1 MTMTGARWDGFP
13 DRASARRA
21 AAWSLHPDA
30 GGDAN
35 EFAAALASI
44 DRRFG
49 ARRQVAPTEPI
60 EVLIR
65 RSRRGAAQAR
75 FRAARRLYR
84 RTRARL
90 PLSRR
95 RYLSL

>member
-1 MTMTGARWDGFP
+1 MTMTDARWDGFP

-35 EFAAALASI
+35 EFAAALTTI

-49 ARRQVAPTEPI
+49 VRRQIAPAEPI
-60 EVLIR
+60 DVLIQ

-75 FRAARRLYR
+75 LRQIRRLYR

-90 PLSRR
+90 PLQRR
-95 RYLSL
+95 RYSSL

>member
-49 ARRQVAPTEPI
+49 ARRQVAPEPI

-75 FRAARRLYR
+75 LRAARRLYR

-90 PLSRR
+90 PLQRR
-95 RYLSL
+95 RYSSL

>member
-1 MTMTGARWDGFP
+1 MTDRRWDRHG

-30 GGDAN
+30 GGDAD
-35 EFAAALASI
+35 EFAAALAAI

-49 ARRQVAPTEPI
+49 ACRRFPPAEI
-60 EVLIR
+60 LIR
-65 RSRRGAAQAR
+65 RSRRGTAQAR
-75 FRAARRLYR
+75 LRVARSLYR
-84 RTRARL
+84 RTRGHL
-90 PLSRR
+90 PLRRR